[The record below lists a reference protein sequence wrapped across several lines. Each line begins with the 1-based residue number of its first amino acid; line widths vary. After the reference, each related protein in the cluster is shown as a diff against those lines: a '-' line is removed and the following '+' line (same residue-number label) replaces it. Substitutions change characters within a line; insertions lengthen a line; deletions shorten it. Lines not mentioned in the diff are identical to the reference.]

1 MHFFGSIIN
10 LSTLVGSI
18 VWEPAGAM
26 ALSIFLTVTLF
37 LTVYGLSYWG
47 IKLFL
52 KGLSSIKKQIKNVRE
67 E

>member
-1 MHFFGSIIN
+1 M
-10 LSTLVGSI
+10 GSI